1 MFLGM
6 GGEWKGTYAI
16 FVVVD
21 MFSKWAK
28 FAMTQI
34 NAIVEGMAKLLFDM
48 WVQHNGIP
56 EVIVNNRDVKIHVK
70 ILNVVNE
77 EGMHETKI

>member
-1 MFLGM
+1 
-6 GGEWKGTYAI
+6 
-16 FVVVD
+16 
-21 MFSKWAK
+21 
-28 FAMTQI
+28 MTQI